1 MNLRALA
8 ACTAVAMVVTAVP
21 CRADWETGLAA
32 YNRGDFE
39 AASSEIKKYVAS
51 SPTDPR
57 YAIAYYLLG
66 SSYLQLGQAE
76 DGVANLRTA
85 VRLDPEKLD
94 YRLALGQALLN
105 QGELAEAGTVLE
117 AVATMPVPEEQRVTT
132 TLLRAR
138 AAVELGDPATAVAL
152 LEAQLATADDSA
164 DLHRA
169 LGLAYYRSGSPE
181 RAFSELSRAYDLDPG
196 VGATG
201 RNAVMIALDVAGKQT
216 SDEAEAAWHQ
226 KAYAVAERLATT
238 DPSPSNLAMAGR
250 AAQGAGLEEAA
261 AAWLEKA
268 SAAQPDDPRMA
279 YDLGRTLA
287 ELGENQRALT
297 VLDGAL
303 SAGPDADL
311 AARIHRQIAKI
322 HARNLDLAKA
332 AYHFQRAGDER
343 ATRQIGELVGRYQ
356 EAIESRNE
364 LRAKVAELRTME
376 TELAALNDSR
386 GVAVV
391 RERADAMQSELDA
404 LEANLEAVRRALNN
418 L

>member
-1 MNLRALA
+1 MNLRTLA
-8 ACTAVAMVVTAVP
+8 ACTAVAVVVGAAP
-21 CRADWETGLAA
+21 CRADWEAGLAA

-39 AASSEIKKYVAS
+39 AAASEIKNYVANN
-51 SPTDPR
+51 PTDPR

-66 SSYLQLGQAE
+66 SSYLQTGRTE
-76 DGVANLRTA
+76 EGIANLRSA
-85 VRLDPEKLD
+85 VALDPQKPD
-94 YRLALGQALLN
+94 YRLALGQGLLKA
-105 QGELAEAGTVLE
+105 GEIAEASTVLE
-117 AVATMPVPEEQRVTT
+117 ALATMEVTEEQRVTA
-132 TLLRAR
+132 TLLRSR
-138 AAVELGDPATAVAL
+138 AALELGDSAKAVAL
-152 LEAQLATADDSA
+152 LEAQLETADDSA

-201 RNAVMIALDVAGKQT
+201 RNAVIIALDVAGKQT
-216 SDEAEAAWHQ
+216 SDEAEVAWHQ
-226 KAYAVAERLATT
+226 KAYTVAERLATT

-250 AAQGAGLEEAA
+250 AAQGAGLDEAA

-279 YDLGRTLA
+279 YDLGRTLVA
-287 ELGENQRALT
+287 LGEYQRALT

-303 SAGPDADL
+303 AAGPDADL

-332 AYHFQRAGDER
+332 AFHFQRAGDER
-343 ATRQIGELVGRYQ
+343 AARQIGELVGRYQ
-356 EAIESRNE
+356 EAIESRND
-364 LRAKVAELRTME
+364 LAAKIAELRSME
-376 TELAALNDSR
+376 AELAALNDSQ

-404 LEANLEAVRRALNN
+404 LEENLEAVRRALDN

>member
-1 MNLRALA
+1 MNLRTLA
-8 ACTAVAMVVTAVP
+8 ACTIVAVVVGAAP
-21 CRADWETGLAA
+21 CRADWEAGLAA

-39 AASSEIKKYVAS
+39 AAASEIKSYVANN
-51 SPTDPR
+51 PTDPR

-66 SSYLQLGQAE
+66 SSYLQLGRTE
-76 DGVANLRTA
+76 EGIANLRSA
-85 VRLDPEKLD
+85 VALDPDKPD
-94 YRLALGQALLN
+94 YLLALGQGLLKA
-105 QGELAEAGTVLE
+105 GEIAEASTVLE
-117 AVATMPVPEEQRVTT
+117 ALAAMEVPEEQQVTA
-132 TLLRAR
+132 TLLRSR
-138 AAVELGDPATAVAL
+138 AALELGDSAKAVAL
-152 LEAQLATADDSA
+152 LEAQLATADESA

-196 VGATG
+196 GGATG

-216 SDEAEAAWHQ
+216 SDEAEVAWHQ
-226 KAYAVAERLATT
+226 KAYAVAERLATA

-250 AAQGAGLEEAA
+250 AAQGAGLEEEA

-268 SAAQPDDPRMA
+268 STAQPDDPRMA

-303 SAGPDADL
+303 AAGPDADL

-364 LRAKVAELRTME
+364 LRAKIAELRTME
-376 TELAALNDSR
+376 AELAALNDSQ

>member
-1 MNLRALA
+1 MNLRTLA
-8 ACTAVAMVVTAVP
+8 ACTIVAVVVGATP
-21 CRADWETGLAA
+21 CRADWEAGLAA

-39 AASSEIKKYVAS
+39 AAASEIKKYVANT
-51 SPTDPR
+51 PTDPR

-66 SSYLQLGQAE
+66 SSYLQLGRTE
-76 DGVANLRTA
+76 EGIANLRSA
-85 VRLDPEKLD
+85 VALDPEKPD
-94 YRLALGQALLN
+94 YRLALGQGLLKA
-105 QGELAEAGTVLE
+105 GEIAEASTVLE
-117 AVATMPVPEEQRVTT
+117 ALAAMEVPEELQITA
-132 TLLRAR
+132 TLLRSR
-138 AAVELGDPATAVAL
+138 AALELGDSAKAVAL
-152 LEAQLATADDSA
+152 LEAQLATADESA

-196 VGATG
+196 GGATG

-216 SDEAEAAWHQ
+216 SDEAEVAWHQ
-226 KAYAVAERLATT
+226 KAYAVAERLATA

-250 AAQGAGLEEAA
+250 AAQGAGLEEEA

-268 SAAQPDDPRMA
+268 STAQPDDPRMA

-303 SAGPDADL
+303 AAGPDADL

-364 LRAKVAELRTME
+364 LRAKIAELRTME
-376 TELAALNDSR
+376 AELAALNDSQ

>member
-1 MNLRALA
+1 MNLRTLA
-8 ACTAVAMVVTAVP
+8 ACTAVAIVVTAAP
-21 CRADWETGLAA
+21 CRADWEAGLAA
-32 YNRGDFE
+32 YNRGDYE
-39 AASSEIKKYVAS
+39 TAIGEIEKYVAS
-51 SPTDPR
+51 KPTDPR
-57 YAIAYYLLG
+57 YAVAYYLLG
-66 SSYLQLGQAE
+66 SSYLQAGRTE
-76 DGVANLRTA
+76 EGVANLRTA
-85 VRLDPEKLD
+85 VALDPEKPD
-94 YRLALGQALLN
+94 YRLALGQGLLKA
-105 QGELAEAGTVLE
+105 GEIAEASTVLE
-117 AVATMPVPEEQRVTT
+117 ALAAMAVPEEQRVTAA
-132 TLLRAR
+132 LLRAR
-138 AAVELGDPATAVAL
+138 AALELGDSAKAVAL
-152 LEAQLATADDSA
+152 LEAQLATSDESA

-216 SDEAEAAWHQ
+216 SDEAEVAWHQ
-226 KAYAVAERLATT
+226 KAYAVAERLATA

-250 AAQGAGLEEAA
+250 AAQGAGLEEEA

-268 SAAQPDDPRMA
+268 STAQPDDPRMA

-303 SAGPDADL
+303 AAGPDADL

-364 LRAKVAELRTME
+364 LRAKIAELRTME
-376 TELAALNDSR
+376 AELAALNDSQ

>member
-1 MNLRALA
+1 MNLRTLA
-8 ACTAVAMVVTAVP
+8 VCTAVTMVVTALP
-21 CRADWETGLAA
+21 CRADWEAGLAA

-39 AASSEIKKYVAS
+39 AAASEIKKYVAND
-51 SPTDPR
+51 PTDPR

-66 SSYLQLGQAE
+66 SSYLQTGRTE
-76 DGVANLRTA
+76 EGIANLRSA
-85 VRLDPEKLD
+85 VALDPEKPD
-94 YRLALGQALLN
+94 YRLALGQGLLKA
-105 QGELAEAGTVLE
+105 GEIAEASTVLE
-117 AVATMPVPEEQRVTT
+117 ALAAMEVPEELQITA
-132 TLLRAR
+132 TLLRSR
-138 AAVELGDPATAVAL
+138 AALELGDSAKAVAL
-152 LEAQLATADDSA
+152 LEAQLATADESA

-196 VGATG
+196 GGATG

-216 SDEAEAAWHQ
+216 SDEAEVAWHQ
-226 KAYAVAERLATT
+226 KAYAVAERLATA

-250 AAQGAGLEEAA
+250 AAQGAGLEEEA

-268 SAAQPDDPRMA
+268 STAQPDDPRMA

-303 SAGPDADL
+303 AAGPDADL

-364 LRAKVAELRTME
+364 LRAKIAELRTME
-376 TELAALNDSR
+376 AELAALNDSQ

-404 LEANLEAVRRALNN
+404 LEENLEAVRRALDN